1 MLNILSG
8 TQVKVLDRA
17 YISSE
22 NIESW
27 QLMERAANQFADW
40 LVQNFPDF
48 GREVIIFCGPG
59 NNGGD
64 GLAIARLISE
74 TYKCVMVVFFEE
86 SGKCSADYQTNWR
99 RLPNSVSRI
108 FWRDFQSETVQNPIV
123 IDGIFGVGIN
133 RPVEGVFLEG
143 IRIINRMIGDKI
155 AIDVPSGIPADDC
168 LKGEAVKADYTVT
181 FQFPKL
187 SLLFPEHAAF
197 VGKMLLKDIG
207 IPEQFLGGMSEGRL
221 YVQYKDIPSMHRR
234 FNQFSHKGDF
244 GRVLLIGGK
253 TGKVGS
259 MVLAAKATLRTGSGL
274 VFVSVPSSEK
284 QILQISVPEAMVA
297 DNSELRDLSKYDAIG
312 IGPGWGLEI
321 DPDYFAEI
329 LRSVKRPVVI
339 DADGLNLLAKYP
351 RLFDFVPSGSI
362 LTPHLK
368 EFERIVSG
376 VACHRDRLEKAM
388 EFARKHQ
395 IYIVLKGAYTSISC
409 PDGSQY
415 FNSSGNKFMA
425 TAGSGD
431 VLTGVLSSFLGQGYH
446 PKQAALCGVFHHG
459 MAGDLAGAKKNR
471 GLIASD
477 IIESIPE
484 TFVQMKLQ

>member
-1 MLNILSG
+1 MLDILSG
-8 TQVKVLDRA
+8 SKVKVLDKA
-17 YISSE
+17 YIQSE
-22 NIESW
+22 KIESW
-27 QLMERAANQFADW
+27 QLMECAATQFSDW
-40 LVQNFPDF
+40 LLESYPDSE
-48 GREVIIFCGPG
+48 REVIIFCGPG

-64 GLAIARLISE
+64 GLAIARLISGFFKSI
-74 TYKCVMVVFFEE
+74 TVVFFEDVE
-86 SGKCSADYQTNWR
+86 KCSSDYQVNWL
-99 RLPNSVSRI
+99 RLPENLARI
-108 FWRDFQSETVQNPIV
+108 HWNDFRFENLQSPIF

-133 RPVEGVFLEG
+133 RPVDGVFLEA
-143 IRIINRMIGDKI
+143 IRMINQSIGAKI
-155 AIDVPSGIPADDC
+155 AIDVPSGIPSDSC
-168 LKGEAVKADYTVT
+168 LVGEAVKADFTLT

-187 SLLFPEHAAF
+187 SLLFPEHAGF
-197 VGKMLLKDIG
+197 VGRMVVKDIG
-207 IPEQFLGGMSEGRL
+207 ITESFIASMSEGKFF
-221 YVQYKDIPSMHRR
+221 VQAKDIPCLHRK
-234 FNQFSHKGDF
+234 FHEFSHKGDF

-259 MVLAAKATLRTGSGL
+259 MVLASRAALRTGSGL
-274 VFVSVPSSEK
+274 VFVSVPQSER
-284 QILQISVPEAMVA
+284 QIIQVSVPEAMVA
-297 DNSELRDLSKYDAIG
+297 DSSELKDLSKYDAIG
-312 IGPGWGLEI
+312 IGPGWGTEI
-321 DPDYFAEI
+321 DPDYFAEV

-351 RLFDFVPSGSI
+351 HLLDLVPPGSI
-362 LTPHLK
+362 LTPHLR
-368 EFERIVSG
+368 EFERIAG
-376 VACHRDRLEKAM
+376 VAECHQQRLERAKGIAQ
-388 EFARKHQ
+388 KYQ
-395 IYIVLKGAYTSISC
+395 VYLVLKGAFTSISC

>member
-40 LVQNFPDF
+40 LAQNFPDF

-64 GLAIARLISE
+64 GLAIGRLISH
-74 TYKCVMVVFFEE
+74 TYKCVTVVFFEE
-86 SGKCSADYQTNWR
+86 SEKCSPDYQINWS
-99 RLPNSVSRI
+99 RLPDSVTKV
-108 FWRDFQSETVQNPIV
+108 FWRDFQSGNIQNPIV

-133 RPVEGVFLEG
+133 RLVEGVFLEG
-143 IRIINRMIGDKI
+143 IRIINRMVGDKI
-155 AIDVPSGIPADDC
+155 AIDVPSGIPADSC
-168 LKGEAVKADYTVT
+168 LEGEAVKADYTVT

-197 VGKMLLKDIG
+197 VGKMVLKDIG
-207 IPEQFLGGMSEGRL
+207 IPEQFLDAKSEGRFF
-221 YVQYKDIPSMHRR
+221 VQNKDIPTMHRR
-234 FNQFSHKGDF
+234 FHQFSHKGDF

-259 MVLAAKATLRTGSGL
+259 MILAARAALRTGSGL

-284 QILQISVPEAMVA
+284 QILQVSVPEAMVA
-297 DNSELRDLSKYDAIG
+297 DNFELKDLSKYDAIG
-312 IGPGWGLEI
+312 VGPGWGLEI
-321 DPDYFAEI
+321 DPDYFVEI
-329 LRSVKRPVVI
+329 LRSIKRPVVI
-339 DADGLNLLAKYP
+339 DADGLNMLAKYP
-351 RLFDFVPSGSI
+351 HLFDFVPYGSI

-368 EFERIVSG
+368 EFERIVGS
-376 VACHRDRLEKAM
+376 VACHRDRLEKARDL
-388 EFARKHQ
+388 ARKHQ
-395 IYIVLKGAYTSISC
+395 IYLVLKGAYTSISC

-446 PKQAALCGVFHHG
+446 PKQAVLCGVFHHG
-459 MAGDLAGAKKNR
+459 MAGDLAGVEKNR

-477 IIESIPE
+477 IIEALPQ
-484 TFVQMKLQ
+484 TFVQMKLH